1 MAADARHT
9 AAPESA
15 KGVSL
20 AVSKGRLGSPLNPSY
35 RDGIARRKDRPAEG
49 KLLLTWARNRAM
61 FRAVKQWKIDVAQC
75 PILKESES
83 DRQSMRPGE

>member
-1 MAADARHT
+1 
-9 AAPESA
+9 
-15 KGVSL
+15 
-20 AVSKGRLGSPLNPSY
+20 
-35 RDGIARRKDRPAEG
+35 
-49 KLLLTWARNRAM
+49 M